1 MGKKNHKQLIEEL
14 PVIKEK
20 VVNEQIYKRV
30 AEKYNL
36 SETQVKDFWE
46 NYCFYL
52 SEKVCGLQEFI
63 VYYLGKIKPHKRKPK
78 NES

>member
-1 MGKKNHKQLIEEL
+1 MAKKNHKQIIEEL
-14 PVIKEK
+14 PIIKER

-30 AEKYNL
+30 AEKFNL

-52 SEKVCGLQEFI
+52 SEKVCGLQDFI
-63 VYYLGKIKPHKRKPK
+63 IYYLGKIKPYKHKSKK
-78 NES
+78 

>member
-1 MGKKNHKQLIEEL
+1 MAKKNHKQLIEEL
-14 PVIKEK
+14 PIIKEK
-20 VVNEQIYKRV
+20 IVNEQIYKRV
-30 AEKYNL
+30 AEKFNL

-52 SEKVCGLQEFI
+52 SDKVCGLQEFI
-63 VYYLGKIKPHKRKPK
+63 IYYLGKIKPYKHKKT